1 MLYPVDTTTSRE
13 LTEIGGKRGEGEE
26 VWKKEIGSEMTIGE
40 AGSGYRRV
48 QLRCGAN
55 YMQRHTCRGLVTPG
69 VDQGPVAQGK
79 LLLCFFYF
87 KMMPN
92 QCQIWDKKDYI
103 SRQYTRICG
112 EGEWKPILGG
122 GSTHPTELGGSSV
135 FDLAGII
142 EAGYIRSSLVVI
154 RSRVDVGTE
163 GEFGG
168 VIYTRGSYHKREHPC
183 FLDPRTGR
191 DFSLRFPLDQCHHQ
205 ACESGWFGWCREDDV
220 YSNVVVIQHD
230 DELIMPGDAA
240 FTLECDFSKPR
251 DFTVNANLAADSVAG
266 GGTSLL
272 SHDYVFLETAL
283 TTPDENFSSTPST
296 TPILSTVPARVP
308 PPSPQ

>member
-1 MLYPVDTTTSRE
+1 MASLVLTDSSHLTSDSQN
-13 LTEIGGKRGEGEE
+13 IE

-55 YMQRHTCRGLVTPG
+55 YMQ
-69 VDQGPVAQGK
+69 
-79 LLLCFFYF
+79 
-87 KMMPN
+87 
-92 QCQIWDKKDYI
+92 
-103 SRQYTRICG
+103 
-112 EGEWKPILGG
+112 
-122 GSTHPTELGGSSV
+122 
-135 FDLAGII
+135 
-142 EAGYIRSSLVVI
+142 
-154 RSRVDVGTE
+154 VDVGTE

-191 DFSLRFPLDQCHHQ
+191 DFSLRFPLDQCHTKH
-205 ACESGWFGWCREDDV
+205 EDDV

-251 DFTVNANLAADSVAG
+251 DFTVNANLAADSAQNGVSSRISIADADPAG
-266 GGTSLL
+266 QDLPR
-272 SHDYVFLETAL
+272 HRR
-283 TTPDENFSSTPST
+283 
-296 TPILSTVPARVP
+296 STVTNDSDTVSFTPEDIRP
-308 PPSPQ
+308 RRRKRDPTRKDEL